1 MVEIRLRTVEELNMA
16 VIRRRPSSA
25 GFTLVELMIVVAII
39 GLLAAIA
46 MPAFSR
52 YVKKSRTA
60 EAAGHLNR
68 LWLGSV
74 TYYETD
80 HMSPVLIGVALP
92 KQFPGPVSEPLA
104 DGGPDCCTNPG
115 GRCPGNDASFDG
127 AVWQALDFGVADAY
141 NFKPLYRSQNTGAA
155 AVFTAQ
161 AVGNQDCDGTRS
173 TFTRTGAIGTAGDV
187 TGGSAPVV
195 VDELE

>member
-1 MVEIRLRTVEELNMA
+1 MVVN
-16 VIRRRPSSA
+16 RRRPTTA

-46 MPAFSR
+46 VPAFSR
-52 YVKKSRTA
+52 YVKKARTA

-80 HMSPVLIGVALP
+80 HFLQAATGNTTLP
-92 KQFPGPVSEPLA
+92 KQFPGPVSEALG

-115 GRCPGNDASFDG
+115 GKCPANDTGFEG
-127 AVWQALDFGVADAY
+127 AVWQALDFAIPDPY
-141 NFKPLYRSQNTGAA
+141 SFKPVYRSVGQAGA

-161 AVGNQDCDGTRS
+161 AIGNQDCDGIRS
-173 TFTRTGAIGTAGDV
+173 SFTRIGGIGSSGEV
-187 TGGSAPVV
+187 TGGSAPQVV
-195 VDELE
+195 NELE